1 MKKENEIGFSA
12 AVGEMKKAL
21 ASAFEP
27 RKVSPAL
34 RDNAYILKNEA
45 YAVCSALPKKEKF
58 PASGKYPRMYVF
70 LEDYVFLC
78 GAVDTKEKL
87 DELFSAAGTVSGV
100 TGGEVSVFIDA
111 LKLVLLKKIFTL
123 SEKGQNVR
131 SVASLIN
138 SVRFL
143 STVRVD
149 DVYAR
154 ISPCEQVF
162 MRDPVYSQ
170 MTRESR
176 NLYRRRLCVE
186 ARRRGVSEYDLLQR
200 LTDRALTSP
209 DPEKRHIGFFL
220 SERRFGSRYI
230 FTVSALTVLLSLF
243 AGLLTNSVF
252 LLFASLLPS
261 FGIACLCADKL
272 FSRLGVSSLV
282 PGMKTSDGVPK
293 TLVTVVTLAEGL
305 TKEKICSS
313 LARFSLANRE
323 KGLMFGFLVDL
334 PESDS
339 AENAADSGVFSM
351 LSASV
356 HELCEEYGEKFFACV
371 RGRTETADGKFCGKE
386 HS

>member
-1 MKKENEIGFSA
+1 
-12 AVGEMKKAL
+12 MKKAL

-58 PASGKYPRMYVF
+58 PASGKYPRIYVF

-111 LKLVLLKKIFTL
+111 LKLVLLKKIFVF
-123 SEKGQNVR
+123 SEKGQSVR

-220 SERRFGSRYI
+220 SEPV
-230 FTVSALTVLLSLF
+230 T
-243 AGLLTNSVF
+243 F
-252 LLFASLLPS
+252 LPLPRLQCC
-261 FGIACLCADKL
+261 FLCLRD
-272 FSRLGVSSLV
+272 F
-282 PGMKTSDGVPK
+282 
-293 TLVTVVTLAEGL
+293 
-305 TKEKICSS
+305 
-313 LARFSLANRE
+313 
-323 KGLMFGFLVDL
+323 
-334 PESDS
+334 
-339 AENAADSGVFSM
+339 
-351 LSASV
+351 
-356 HELCEEYGEKFFACV
+356 
-371 RGRTETADGKFCGKE
+371 
-386 HS
+386 